1 MKVTLILNDEQANLL
16 ARVKQMKTA
25 VKFRSGTEP
34 MGEVQSV
41 LLPAVVH
48 VTLP

>member
-25 VKFRSGTEP
+25 VKFPQWHRANG
-34 MGEVQSV
+34 
-41 LLPAVVH
+41 
-48 VTLP
+48 